1 MTEAGSAELVDTPDG
16 PARITRSRPPGI
28 PTGLLVLGHGAG
40 GLRWTDDVLATCGA
54 AIGAGWVVALVD
66 QPWRVAGRRVGGPPA
81 SLDRAWL
88 AVLRALEVDRV
99 DGPLVVGGRSAG
111 ARVACRTAAAVGASA
126 VLALSFPLH
135 PPGRPERSRA
145 AELRLPGV
153 DGIPVHVVQGHRD
166 AFGTPDEVRAERA
179 PWVTVDEVPGTH
191 SLERSAAL
199 VAAAVLTRLAEV

>member
-1 MTEAGSAELVDTPDG
+1 MTEPAPAELIDTPEG
-16 PARITRSRPPGI
+16 PARLTVSRPPGI

-40 GLRWTDDVLATCGA
+40 GLRWTDDLVATSDA
-54 AIGAGWVVALVD
+54 AVGAGWVVALVD

-88 AVLRALEVDRV
+88 AVLGVMEADRV

-111 ARVACRTAAAVGASA
+111 ARVACRTAAAVGADA

-135 PPGRPERSRA
+135 PPGHPERSRA
-145 AELRLPGV
+145 AELRLPGA

-166 AFGTPDEVRAERA
+166 AFGTPDEVRAELGRGA
-179 PWVTVDEVPGTH
+179 TVDEVPGTH

-199 VAAAVLTRLAEV
+199 VAVTALMRLARF